1 MLDNREVIAFVATA
15 QPERAKGFY
24 RDVLGLR
31 LVDDDPFGLV
41 FDANGTMVRI
51 FKVRELTPAPYTVL
65 GWKVPEIQTAIAELS
80 KRGVSFER
88 YPGMVQDE
96 LGVWTTPDGHQVA
109 WFKDP
114 DGNLLSIA
122 QYSAGA

>member
-1 MLDNREVIAFVATA
+1 MLANREVIAFVATA
-15 QPERAKGFY
+15 RPERATSFY

-51 FKVRELTPAPYTVL
+51 FKVQQFAPAAYTVL

-88 YPGMVQDE
+88 YPGMPQDE

-114 DGNLLSIA
+114 DGNTLSLTQFKA
-122 QYSAGA
+122 